1 MPCFESDGSLSTSGK
16 QTLKAIKEHPG
27 TPEEIA
33 PFSGLPL
40 YRVRS
45 GTRALAEAGLAEEK
59 EGKYHLTPKGN
70 TLLG

>member
-16 QTLKAIKEHPG
+16 QTLKAVKEHPG

-45 GTRALAEAGLAEEK
+45 GTRAWQK
-59 EGKYHLTPKGN
+59 RDWPKKKKAS
-70 TLLG
+70 TI

>member
-1 MPCFESDGSLSTSGK
+1 
-16 QTLKAIKEHPG
+16 
-27 TPEEIA
+27 EIA

-59 EGKYHLTPKGN
+59 EGKYHLT
-70 TLLG
+70 

>member
-1 MPCFESDGSLSTSGK
+1 MPCFESDGSLSTSGR

-33 PFSGLPL
+33 PFAGLPL

-45 GTRALAEAGLAEEK
+45 GVRSLTNAGLAEEK
-59 EGKYHLTPKGN
+59 EGKYQQARFIYHTGR
-70 TLLG
+70 